1 MAKLYGILQG
11 GRGEVTRT
19 GSSEIEA
26 TIKNFGFSVNTHIAD
41 RGGGDKDIV
50 DIVLTNLRTGQ
61 RVTLFHGSFAEMS
74 DPVRLLQLTAAAAG
88 SKA

>member
-1 MAKLYGILQG
+1 MAKLYGIMQG
-11 GRGEVTRT
+11 NRGEVTRT

-26 TIKNFGFSVNTHIAD
+26 TIKNFSFAVSTHIAD

-50 DIVLTNLRTGQ
+50 DIVLHNLRTGH

-74 DPVRLLQLTAAAAG
+74 DPVRLLQLAASAAG
-88 SKA
+88 GEP

>member
-11 GRGEVTRT
+11 GRGAVTRT
-19 GSSEIEA
+19 GSSEIGA
-26 TIKNFGFSVNTHIAD
+26 TVKNFGFSVNTHIAD

-50 DIVLTNLRTGQ
+50 DIELTDLRTG
-61 RVTLFHGSFAEMS
+61 RRITLFHGSFAEMN